1 MKTGP
6 AVWAMDRAGEQSR
19 MAINRREANSSRT
32 RRRLP
37 TGFWVG
43 ALLILALI
51 LRLAWLAYTGYV
63 EEDAFITFRIARQLA
78 GGNGFV
84 YNLGERVDGTTTP
97 LFTLLLTAWLKLDAN
112 IVLGARILDLAF
124 ELGTLLLVQQTL
136 KYLGRSTAE
145 QVGVLVLLAISSKLI
160 NMETQGM
167 ETPLV
172 LFLMA
177 AAWYAQAR
185 GRAVWAGVL
194 TGLLLLTRMDLFLW
208 PLVLAIATALTDWKA
223 AVRLVLATACIFLP
237 WVIFSTA
244 YFGSPIPYTITAK
257 WVAYIQFNHSPL
269 INHFLKVV
277 GYLTPFYVPF
287 PDWRN
292 ALPVVLTL
300 SVATAGA
307 IQTRRE
313 RLLMILPAF
322 VLLDVTRLVLTR
334 ATFANRYFIPALWM
348 VLILAGLAAGR
359 LWEYS
364 RRKPTAEKAGMRAAI
379 LLALVA
385 FVLLGFAQAS
395 DSRLT
400 QTYLNQQALTAIGVW
415 LHQHTSPGAT
425 VELEP
430 LGYVG
435 YYADRTMLD
444 EVGLVTP
451 AVVAMKLRRI
461 PGDTYFSYLNPDF
474 LVLHCDDALRM
485 QGELGGLDTGL
496 AAAYLRVE
504 QFNPLNFNPPHP
516 DAGAPLAALARI
528 SCYEIWQRK

>member
-1 MKTGP
+1 
-6 AVWAMDRAGEQSR
+6 MDRTGEQSE
-19 MAINRREANSSRT
+19 MAINRPDPNSSRT

-37 TGFWVG
+37 AGFWVG

-51 LRLAWLAYTGYV
+51 LRLAWLAYTGYI

-97 LFTLLLTAWLKLDAN
+97 LFTLLLSGWLKLTTN
-112 IVLGARILDLAF
+112 VVLGARILDLAF
-124 ELGTLLLVQQTL
+124 GLGTLLLVQQTL
-136 KYLGRSTAE
+136 KHLGRSTAE
-145 QVGVLVLLAISSKLI
+145 QVGVLALLAISSKLV

-177 AAWYAQAR
+177 AAWHAQAR
-185 GRAVWAGVL
+185 GRVVWVGVL
-194 TGLLLLTRMDLFLW
+194 TGLLLWTRMDLFLW

-223 AVRLVLATACIFLP
+223 AVRLALATAGTFLP
-237 WVIFSTA
+237 WVLFSTA

-257 WVAYIQFNHSPL
+257 WVAYIQFDRSPL

-277 GYLTPFYVPF
+277 GYLTPFYVPL

-292 ALPVVLTL
+292 VLPVVLTL
-300 SVATAGA
+300 ALATAGA
-307 IQTRRE
+307 IQARRE

-348 VLILAGLAAGR
+348 VLILAGLAVGR

-364 RRKPTAEKAGMRAAI
+364 RGIPTAEKAGLRAAI
-379 LLALVA
+379 LLALLAV
-385 FVLLGFAQAS
+385 VLFGFAQAS
-395 DSRLT
+395 DLRLA
-400 QTYLNQQALTAIGVW
+400 QTYRNQQALTAIGVW
-415 LHQHTSPGAT
+415 LHQHTSPRAT

-430 LGYVG
+430 LGYIG

-485 QGELGGLDTGL
+485 QGQLSGLDNGL

-504 QFNPLNFNPPHP
+504 RFNPLNFNPPHP
-516 DAGAPLAALARI
+516 DASAPHAALARI
-528 SCYEIWQRK
+528 SCYEIWQSK